1 MFVDASALT
10 AVLTNE
16 PDAGLILEK
25 LGARSAKIISPMAVW
40 ETTVAVARVY
50 GMPIPEATRSVERYL
65 ERADIQLV
73 AVPPPA
79 TKLALEAFDRYGKGR
94 HPARLNMGDCFAY
107 ACAKH
112 YDQPLLYKGLDFA
125 QTDIETA

>member
-10 AVLTNE
+10 AVLTSE

-25 LGARSAKIISPMAVW
+25 LEARGAKIISPMAVW
-40 ETTVAVARVY
+40 ETTVALARVY

-65 ERADIQLV
+65 ERGDIQLV

-107 ACAKH
+107 ACSRH
-112 YDQPLLYKGLDFA
+112 FGQPLLYKGDDFA
-125 QTDIETA
+125 LTDIEPA